1 MGVPVKAALTE
12 SEAAFCEALAT
23 SVFFIEKDKF
33 RRAFSPRMGV
43 GRAMAQKV
51 WFITG
56 CSSGFGRELALA
68 ALNHGDKVVATA
80 RNPEDLSG
88 LVAQFPETCHAMA
101 FDVTDFSN
109 SAALFQEAVGAF
121 GRVDVLV
128 NNAGYG
134 LIGSIEESSQEQI
147 ERNFAVNFFGP
158 LELIR
163 VALPHF
169 RAQKGGHVVNMSAAA
184 AISNYAG
191 FGIYGA
197 AKSALESLSEALA
210 LEGRSFGLNV
220 TLVQPGP
227 FRTDFIA
234 RSLDKVEGEISEY
247 VGTAG
252 KFGKLI
258 ESIDGRQPGDPAR
271 AAQSILQAVAAE
283 RPPLRL
289 VLGKYAIEKSRR
301 DRDKREAELAEWE
314 HAGISA
320 DGPYL

>member
-1 MGVPVKAALTE
+1 MYLRGM
-12 SEAAFCEALAT
+12 SN
-23 SVFFIEKDKF
+23 
-33 RRAFSPRMGV
+33 
-43 GRAMAQKV
+43 KV

-68 ALNHGDKVVATA
+68 ALNNGDRVIATA
-80 RNPEDLSG
+80 RKVEGLSG
-88 LVAQFPETCHAMA
+88 LVEQFPDTCRAME

-109 SAALFQEAVGAF
+109 AAVVFENAVAAF
-121 GRVDVLV
+121 GQVDVLV

-134 LIGSIEESSQEQI
+134 LIGSIEESSKEQI
-147 ERNFAVNFFGP
+147 DRNFAVNFFGP

-163 VALPHF
+163 VVLPHF
-169 RAQKGGHVVNMSAAA
+169 RAHKSGHVVNISAAA
-184 AISNYAG
+184 VISNYAG

-210 LEGRSFGLNV
+210 LEGRGFGLKV

-234 RSLDKVEGEISEY
+234 RSLEKVESEISEY
-247 VGTAG
+247 AGTAG

-258 ESIDGRQPGDPAR
+258 ESMDGRQPGDPAR
-271 AAQSILQAVAAE
+271 AAQAILQAVAAE

-301 DRDKREAELAEWE
+301 DRNNREAELREWE
-314 HAGISA
+314 SAGLSA

>member
-1 MGVPVKAALTE
+1 MYLRGM
-12 SEAAFCEALAT
+12 SN
-23 SVFFIEKDKF
+23 
-33 RRAFSPRMGV
+33 
-43 GRAMAQKV
+43 KV

-68 ALNHGDKVVATA
+68 ALNNGDRVIATA
-80 RNPEDLSG
+80 RKVEGLSG
-88 LVAQFPETCHAMA
+88 LVEQFPDTCRAME

-109 SAALFQEAVGAF
+109 AAVVFENAVAAF
-121 GRVDVLV
+121 GQVHVLV

-134 LIGSIEESSQEQI
+134 LIGSIEESSKEQI
-147 ERNFAVNFFGP
+147 DRNFAVNFFGP

-169 RAQKGGHVVNMSAAA
+169 RAHKSGHVVNISAAA
-184 AISNYAG
+184 VISNYAG

-210 LEGRSFGLNV
+210 LEGRGFGLKV

-234 RSLDKVEGEISEY
+234 RSLEKVESEISEY
-247 VGTAG
+247 AGTAG

-258 ESIDGRQPGDPAR
+258 ESMDGRQPGDPAR
-271 AAQSILQAVAAE
+271 AAQAILQAVAAE

-301 DRDKREAELAEWE
+301 DRNNREAELREWE
-314 HAGISA
+314 SAGLSA